1 MKLKKEPEWFVKTW
15 NWNQEQEEYVPE
27 LIGYYTEAE
36 AREAYDAVSIDDDTN
51 GASLI
56 DNTNG
61 RWDTIDW
68 KPL

>member
-1 MKLKKEPEWFVKTW
+1 MKQKKEPEWFVKTW

-27 LIGYYTEAE
+27 LTGYYTEAE
-36 AREAYDAVSIDDDTN
+36 AREAYDTVAINDDTI

-56 DNTNG
+56 DNTNDG
-61 RWDTIDW
+61 WDTIDW